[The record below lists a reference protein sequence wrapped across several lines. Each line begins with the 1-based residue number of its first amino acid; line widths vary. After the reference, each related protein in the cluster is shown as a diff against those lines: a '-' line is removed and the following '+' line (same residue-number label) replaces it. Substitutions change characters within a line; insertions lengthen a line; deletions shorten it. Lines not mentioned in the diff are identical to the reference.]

1 MSLTLIRPEKRQNSS
16 DEQLNSGIK
25 AKKSKSF
32 IMAAL
37 LQCPVCLEVPRL
49 GAGPILGK

>member
-1 MSLTLIRPEKRQNSS
+1 MSLTLIRPKKRQNSS

-32 IMAAL
+32 IMSL
-37 LQCPVCLEVPRL
+37 LECPVCLEVPRI
-49 GAGPILGK
+49 GAGPILSK